1 VLEPAPVLDHDD
13 RRPPARPTIAAPGA
27 GEELRFMAQQ
37 RVQRR
42 LAAIMAADV
51 VGYSRLIEADEEGVR
66 ARLRSLHAELIDPA
80 IAAGGGRIVKTMG
93 DGLLVEF
100 ASAIDAVR
108 SALDIQA
115 ALARSNA
122 ELGGDRRIELRIGIN
137 VGDIIVEGDDIHG
150 DGVNVAS
157 RLEGLCEPGAAYVS
171 GTVFDQA
178 AGKLDA
184 AFDDLGEKT
193 VKNIARPV
201 RVYRVSRGADAA
213 PGPAA
218 AARAPLSLP
227 DKPSIAVLPFDNMS
241 RDPDQDYFAD
251 GVAETITAALS
262 RIRAF
267 FVIARNSAFTYKGRA
282 ENVRT
287 IGRDLGVAYVLEG
300 SVQRAGDRLR
310 ITVQL
315 IETEGGA
322 HLWAEKY
329 DGALDDIFD
338 LQDRITEQV
347 AGALEPSIRLAEIE
361 RAQRRRPQEL
371 GAYDYTMRAMRHV
384 WMLERAE
391 AALALELLEK
401 ALEIDPDYP
410 LALALAG
417 WCWAQRSVYNW
428 ADDIAA
434 AKANSLALAE
444 KAASLSSDDPLILAV
459 LGAVHTFSRNY
470 GAARVLLERAVAID
484 PNSAWALSRLG
495 WLEVYCDHPDEATA
509 LFERALRLS
518 PLDPMNFNNYVGLAA
533 ARQVAGDDSAAADLF
548 QRALAERP
556 NALWIHRNLAPVLQ
570 AAGRLE
576 EARKSRDALIAA
588 YPDLT
593 IAKFR
598 EALVFS
604 PRLLDR
610 LAEQMRALGIPE
622 E

>member
-1 VLEPAPVLDHDD
+1 
-13 RRPPARPTIAAPGA
+13 
-27 GEELRFMAQQ
+27 
-37 RVQRR
+37 
-42 LAAIMAADV
+42 
-51 VGYSRLIEADEEGVR
+51 
-66 ARLRSLHAELIDPA
+66 
-80 IAAGGGRIVKTMG
+80 
-93 DGLLVEF
+93 
-100 ASAIDAVR
+100 
-108 SALDIQA
+108 
-115 ALARSNA
+115 
-122 ELGGDRRIELRIGIN
+122 
-137 VGDIIVEGDDIHG
+137 
-150 DGVNVAS
+150 
-157 RLEGLCEPGAAYVS
+157 
-171 GTVFDQA
+171 
-178 AGKLDA
+178 
-184 AFDDLGEKT
+184 
-193 VKNIARPV
+193 
-201 RVYRVSRGADAA
+201 
-213 PGPAA
+213 
-218 AARAPLSLP
+218 
-227 DKPSIAVLPFDNMS
+227 
-241 RDPDQDYFAD
+241 
-251 GVAETITAALS
+251 
-262 RIRAF
+262 
-267 FVIARNSAFTYKGRA
+267 
-282 ENVRT
+282 
-287 IGRDLGVAYVLEG
+287 
-300 SVQRAGDRLR
+300 
-310 ITVQL
+310 
-315 IETEGGA
+315 
-322 HLWAEKY
+322 
-329 DGALDDIFD
+329 
-338 LQDRITEQV
+338 
-347 AGALEPSIRLAEIE
+347 
-361 RAQRRRPQEL
+361 
-371 GAYDYTMRAMRHV
+371 MRHV
-384 WMLERAE
+384 WMLERAD